1 MKRSKPKPKK
11 PKANSP
17 GAPTAEHIAAIAQV
31 SIQLVYKKL
40 RQGRSPAQIVAE
52 AQTRRERQ
60 QELLAGLPSS
70 GPVNGGA
77 NGFPFSFW
85 QTKKEAALA
94 GLREA
99 ELAEK
104 TATMIETA
112 TMRRWL
118 NHWLRPVVD
127 ALRNLPGQMSN
138 EVGGETGKRLE
149 KVLEGKI
156 ENILQGLVAYLDE
169 CSRTGCAPAQDGNVR
184 SGDYQV
190 TWAITPVPPEFS

>member
-1 MKRSKPKPKK
+1 
-11 PKANSP
+11 
-17 GAPTAEHIAAIAQV
+17 
-31 SIQLVYKKL
+31 LVYKKL
-40 RQGRSPAQIVAE
+40 RQGKSAAEIVSE
-52 AQTRRERQ
+52 AHARRARQ
-60 QELLAGLPSS
+60 QELLTGLPSN

-77 NGFPFSFW
+77 NGFPPFSFW

-94 GLREA
+94 GLRET

-118 NHWLRPVVD
+118 NHLLRPLVD
-127 ALRNLPGQMSN
+127 ALRNLPGQMAN

-149 KVLEGKI
+149 KVLDGKI
-156 ENILQGLVAYLDE
+156 ENILQGLVAYMDE
-169 CSRTGCAPAQDGNVR
+169 CSRGGCAPVTDGSVL

-190 TWAITPVPPEFS
+190 TWSITPVKKPESLGEPPDAAA